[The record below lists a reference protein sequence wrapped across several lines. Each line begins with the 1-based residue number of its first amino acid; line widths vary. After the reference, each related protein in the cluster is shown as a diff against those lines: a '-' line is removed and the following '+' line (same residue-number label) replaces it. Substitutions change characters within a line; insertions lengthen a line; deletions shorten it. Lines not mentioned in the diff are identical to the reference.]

1 MYHTVTLS
9 SKGQITI
16 PKSIRER
23 LRLKPGDQV
32 SFVLRGDTVSLEPAA
47 GSILEW
53 YGALAVNGP
62 QDLKAV
68 REQTMD
74 YVAAETAAEG
84 LPAREAHYG

>member
-1 MYHTVTLS
+1 MYNTVTLS

-23 LRLKPGDQV
+23 LRLKPGDRIN
-32 SFVLRGDTVSLEPAA
+32 FVVRGDTVSLEPAA

-53 YGALAVNGP
+53 YGALPVDAP

-68 REQTMD
+68 HEQTMN

-84 LPAREAHYG
+84 LPQGEADRG